1 MDARLDEH
9 KSCQNNVCI
18 LDEISDQAVPSVI
31 KNSASDYSQSTR
43 AARKSLRHLEKS
55 KPLKII
61 QKVNQDKF
69 YHCEKYLNLWYHWIS
84 SGKMT
89 NLPTSS
95 DPKQQQTKLNVIL
108 SHRKIPLY
116 KWIGFVWCCICLKW
130 YFLVSLPNN
139 THLILIYSLVVMVS
153 RLSN

>member
-9 KSCQNNVCI
+9 KCCQNNVCI

-43 AARKSLRHLEKS
+43 AARKSFRHLEKS

-69 YHCEKYLNLWYHWIS
+69 YHCEKFLNL
-84 SGKMT
+84 
-89 NLPTSS
+89 
-95 DPKQQQTKLNVIL
+95 
-108 SHRKIPLY
+108 
-116 KWIGFVWCCICLKW
+116 
-130 YFLVSLPNN
+130 
-139 THLILIYSLVVMVS
+139 
-153 RLSN
+153 

>member
-18 LDEISDQAVPSVI
+18 LDVISDQAVPSAI
-31 KNSASDYSQSTR
+31 ENSASDYSQYTR

-69 YHCEKYLNLWYHWIS
+69 YHCEQFLNL
-84 SGKMT
+84 
-89 NLPTSS
+89 
-95 DPKQQQTKLNVIL
+95 
-108 SHRKIPLY
+108 
-116 KWIGFVWCCICLKW
+116 
-130 YFLVSLPNN
+130 
-139 THLILIYSLVVMVS
+139 
-153 RLSN
+153 